1 MASMLSRRSLKMLQ
15 CFRLVLVLS
24 FVLLPGVGSPPLA
37 QTTDNFKRSFLITA
51 EKLSQDRRRGVVVAT
66 GDVQITQGDRTV
78 RADRLIYDEQT
89 GQITAFGNVSI
100 VEPRGEI
107 VFGKR
112 VQISG
117 DFQDGTIERFRM
129 LFPDKTRIAATG
141 ARRRAGRRTEM
152 TNVVFS
158 PCKLCKEDPTTPNLW
173 RIKARRVI
181 HDGEARNIEYHDA
194 WLEIYGFP
202 VFYTPI
208 LSHPDPTVYS
218 RSGFIVPEVGAQR
231 PLGTWIKLPYYWRI
245 SEDSDATLAPL
256 ISSQQNPVLFAEYR
270 QRYKKGSAIVA
281 GSYTYA
287 RRENTSVRP
296 VLEGQSRGHIFGKI
310 RYDIDSNWRFGANS
324 NWTTDDTF
332 LRLYDVSNADSLH
345 SSVWFEGFHNRSYTQ
360 LRLHHFQGLREEDS
374 YRATPLV
381 APYVEFERIGSP
393 ERQLG
398 RWHFR
403 FSTANLTRWEGT
415 DSYRASVN
423 LGWRLPYIHKP
434 TGVTLA
440 AALDMH
446 ADGYYLAESGR
457 PDSSQFTG
465 FSNRI
470 HPVAELDIRYPFV
483 RELGNVRAIMEPR
496 VSLISTFR
504 GLNDAIIPNEDSVD
518 VEIDDANLFLANRF
532 PGRDRVD
539 EGSRLVYG
547 FNTVFLGNRGG
558 QSELFL
564 GQSLELGSSRE
575 FEPASGVQGS
585 VSDLVGRLRVNPG
598 RYLDLVY
605 RFRFHPDEI
614 EPKRNEV
621 SLFAGVPA
629 LNLSFNY
636 LNVRRRGMTDG
647 LPTRDELSFTTR
659 SQVTKTWSVFGGGR
673 WNLAEAAGNLNW
685 QLGGQFKNECCTL
698 RITGGQSYVRD
709 RDIRPSTY
717 VLFRLSLKH
726 LGAIGD

>member
-1 MASMLSRRSLKMLQ
+1 MASVLPHQFLYMLQ
-15 CFRLVLVLS
+15 RFWLIFLLS
-24 FVLLPGVGSPPLA
+24 FVLLPAGGSAPMA
-37 QTTDNFKRSFLITA
+37 QTVNDFKRPVLITA
-51 EKLSQDRRRGVVVAT
+51 EKLSQDRQRGVIVAT
-66 GDVQITQGDRTV
+66 GNVRITQGDRTV
-78 RADRLIYDEQT
+78 RADRLIYDERN
-89 GQITAFGNVSI
+89 GQVTAFGNVSI
-100 VEPRGEI
+100 IEPRGEV
-107 VFGKR
+107 VFGRR
-112 VQISG
+112 VKLSG
-117 DFQDGTIERFRM
+117 DLRDGTIEHFRM
-129 LFPDKTRIAATG
+129 LFPDNTRIAATD
-141 ARRRAGRRTEM
+141 ARRYAGRRTEM
-152 TNVVFS
+152 AKVVFS
-158 PCKLCKEDPTTPNLW
+158 PCKLCEEDPTKPNLW
-173 RIKARRVI
+173 RIKARKVI
-181 HDGEARNIEYHDA
+181 HDGEAQNIEYHDA
-194 WLEIYGFP
+194 WMEVYGIP

-218 RSGFIVPEVGAQR
+218 RSGFIVPEIGAR
-231 PLGTWIKLPYYWRI
+231 KPLGTWIKLPYYWRI
-245 SEDSDATLAPL
+245 GEDSDATLTPL

-270 QRYKKGSAIVA
+270 RRYKKGAAIIA
-281 GSYTYA
+281 GSHTYA
-287 RRENTSVRP
+287 RRLDTDVRP
-296 VLEGQSRGHIFGKI
+296 ILQGQSRGHLFSKI
-310 RYDIDSNWRFGANS
+310 RYDVDSNWRFGANA

-332 LRLYDVSNADSLH
+332 LRLYDVSSADSLQ
-345 SSVWFEGFHNRSYTQ
+345 SSVWLEGFHNRDYTQ
-360 LRLHHFQGLREEDS
+360 LRIHHFQGLREGDN

-381 APYVEFERIGSP
+381 APYAELERIGSP
-393 ERQLG
+393 EQRLG

-434 TGVTLA
+434 TGITFAATL
-440 AALDMH
+440 DVH
-446 ADGYYLAESGR
+446 ADGYYLAESRR
-457 PDSSQFTG
+457 PDASQFTG
-465 FSNRI
+465 FSNRVYPI
-470 HPVAELDIRYPFV
+470 AELDIRYPFV
-483 RELGNVRAIMEPR
+483 RELGNVRAIVEPR
-496 VSLISTFR
+496 ISLISTFR
-504 GLNDAIIPNEDSVD
+504 GLNDPIIPNEDSVD
-518 VEIDDANLFLANRF
+518 IEVDDANLFLANRF

-539 EGSRLVYG
+539 EGSRLIYG

-585 VSDLVGRLRVNPG
+585 FSDLVGRLRVNPG

-605 RFRFHPDEI
+605 RFRIHPDEI

-621 SLFAGVPA
+621 GIFAGVPA
-629 LNLSFNY
+629 LSLSFSY
-636 LNVRRRGMTDG
+636 LNVRRRGMTVE

-698 RITGGQSYVRD
+698 RVTGGQSYVRD

-726 LGAIGD
+726 LGEIGD